1 MNVFDIVKSKV
12 PPDTFTDDELL
23 LKIEEVAQTIKTY
36 CNRSDVPDDLK
47 FVHAN
52 MTLDLIGYEI
62 KALNPSD
69 FAVAKSV
76 KEGDVAVEFGSNTTT
91 SEQATMRILTNY
103 TLQLNRF
110 RKLRW

>member
-12 PPDTFTDDELL
+12 QPDTFTDDELL
-23 LKIEEVAQTIKTY
+23 LKIEEVAQSIKTY
-36 CNRSDVPDDLK
+36 CNRSDIPDDLK

-52 MTLDLIGYEI
+52 MTLDLIGDEI
-62 KALNPSD
+62 KSMNPSD

-76 KEGDVAVEFGSNTTT
+76 KEGDVAVEFGTSTTA
-91 SEQATMRILTNY
+91 SEQATMLLLTNY
-103 TLQLNRF
+103 KSQLNKF